1 MDDFKRGCSES
12 GCFLM
17 VKGFALMGRLS
28 FIFCMGKVEAVLLE
42 EAPVDSVVDL
52 LADEFVLLVAS
63 DAASLGDILWG
74 FGGNAGRSVVAEEVV
89 DVAVER

>member
-1 MDDFKRGCSES
+1 
-12 GCFLM
+12 
-17 VKGFALMGRLS
+17 
-28 FIFCMGKVEAVLLE
+28 MGKVEAVLLE

-89 DVAVER
+89 DVAVERWDDDADETVVAKDELTTLGATRLTFGL